1 MNFNTLNA
9 ARIELGLEW
18 PGQECRPLYTAPQP
32 SSPVRLEA
40 GSG

>member
-18 PGQECRPLYTAPQP
+18 
-32 SSPVRLEA
+32 LELLDFVIF
-40 GSG
+40 GEQ

>member
-18 PGQECRPLYTAPQP
+18 PELLDFVIFWEQ
-32 SSPVRLEA
+32 
-40 GSG
+40 

>member
-18 PGQECRPLYTAPQP
+18 AELLDFIIFGEQ
-32 SSPVRLEA
+32 
-40 GSG
+40 

>member
-18 PGQECRPLYTAPQP
+18 SELLDFVIFGEQ
-32 SSPVRLEA
+32 
-40 GSG
+40 